1 MANAGLVDRLPIGFC
16 AVHGPSRSPHAE
28 YPVGFPPPLLLQWV
42 CHVDLFEHA
51 VPNSVAGLRR
61 RANRA
66 VAGRRRNLARAAGD
80 ISSRDRKPLPVQDF
94 YFGPDFYCVAT
105 TTRSISPGAFR
116 LPNMSTISA
125 EADDIKFPTKR
136 RAHPRGADGHP
147 DRNRAY
153 VWIALSNFGMS

>member
-1 MANAGLVDRLPIGFC
+1 MANAGLVDRLPIGPC

-28 YPVGFPPPLLLQWV
+28 YPVGFPLPLLLQWV

-94 YFGPDFYCVAT
+94 YFGPDFLLRRHDYQVD
-105 TTRSISPGAFR
+105 ISGSFPTAQYVYHIR
-116 LPNMSTISA
+116 R
-125 EADDIKFPTKR
+125 ADDIKFPTNDGR
-136 RAHPRGADGHP
+136 TLGALM
-147 DRNRAY
+147 
-153 VWIALSNFGMS
+153 VIQIATGLMSGSPSVTSA